1 MLFGKMTT
9 GDMRS
14 SQESQH
20 WDTVIVMFEDSMLEI
35 RAIFCIY
42 LSIYKYLSIYLSI
55 YLWIFLSLA
64 AWTRFCLPFW
74 PLTDLPSGSAVS
86 SMVLLK
92 PLVLELAYSFRLY
105 TLEPDPSLLSQR
117 KQSVRQSNKWIGH
130 IFIFLIC
137 ICVWIPVRAHTIHPV
152 GSEANERPRRL
163 QTLFFGGDEMV
174 E

>member
-35 RAIFCIY
+35 RAFFCIY

-55 YLWIFLSLA
+55 YLA
-64 AWTRFCLPFW
+64 AWTRFCLPCW

-117 KQSVRQSNKWIGH
+117 KQNVRQSNKWIGH
-130 IFIFLIC
+130 IVIFLIC
-137 ICVWIPVRAHTIHPV
+137 IYVYVCEYPYAYISFIQWEVKQMNAFGDWTPFFWVWRN
-152 GSEANERPRRL
+152 GRL
-163 QTLFFGGDEMV
+163 V
-174 E
+174 